1 MSENKRL
8 NNYDELPLVLDV
20 VDIQLILVSGI
31 SYGYPVIWKI
41 QEVQTDLLWKSL

>member
-20 VDIQLILVSGI
+20 VDIQAG
-31 SYGYPVIWKI
+31 
-41 QEVQTDLLWKSL
+41 LWGFPE